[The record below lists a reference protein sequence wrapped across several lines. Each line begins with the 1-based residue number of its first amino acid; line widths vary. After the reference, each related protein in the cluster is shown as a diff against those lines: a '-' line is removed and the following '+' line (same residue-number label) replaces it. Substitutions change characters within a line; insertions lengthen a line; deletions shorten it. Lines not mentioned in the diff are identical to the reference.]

1 MIVLGPSIKGYKQ
14 GRNRSSG
21 LLEKPK
27 MGFGRYDK
35 TLSVTDTQ
43 VPAVCRCHTII
54 PQPSTRAPE
63 KLIKPFGLG
72 QQRVRGLY
80 RLELHSPIAMEE
92 FFLLFLFIHFFCH
105 NWDRYVDGFW
115 KNVTYR

>member
-1 MIVLGPSIKGYKQ
+1 MSVLRPSIKDYKQ

-43 VPAVCRCHTII
+43 GPAVCRCHTII

-63 KLIKPFGLG
+63 KLIKPFGLVH
-72 QQRVRGLY
+72 QCVRGLY
-80 RLELHSPIAMEE
+80 GRELHLHIAMEE
-92 FFLLFLFIHFFCH
+92 AFLLFLFIHSLVIIGI
-105 NWDRYVDGFW
+105 DTLMDSG
-115 KNVTYR
+115 KT